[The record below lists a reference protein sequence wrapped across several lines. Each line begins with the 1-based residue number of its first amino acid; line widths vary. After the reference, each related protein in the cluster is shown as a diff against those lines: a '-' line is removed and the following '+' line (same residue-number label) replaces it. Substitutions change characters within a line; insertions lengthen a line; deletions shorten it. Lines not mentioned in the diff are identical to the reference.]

1 MDKNNIYEILK
12 SMPKGTKLYS
22 PLYGECKLSSLADN
36 PETMEAIWTESDGSE
51 FAFDKCG
58 RYMPKGECVL
68 FPSKQMRDWSKFVW
82 KKGDVLVSVDGEAQV
97 LFDGFISD
105 NYRCFNGK
113 YLFEGKGDIENDV
126 NLFTENYQK
135 TDSKVHIKFVEEKL
149 GGRLNLE
156 TLEMEKK
163 PEFKDGDILM
173 YTFDFLCSKVVC
185 CPLIFK
191 EFTSDSQFSSY
202 AMQNANGELT
212 INYKA
217 HSTKN
222 IKLRLATD
230 EEKRNFLNFLNS
242 KGYHWN
248 AGKKSVDK
256 LVVSGKFYYFEME
269 NELSYIAKLSKVEG
283 HKFSFDGCV
292 SWNARHSSGGKDYDP
307 SSFDVEDKAC
317 FGFREATEDEIN
329 IYQQEASKK
338 TDSYKFKPLDYV
350 LAKSIALYEDNVWNL
365 FQYAYQNKECV
376 HIMVGGAAF
385 KECIPYAG
393 NEELLGTTKSV
404 GNDGE

>member
-68 FPSKQMRDWSKFVW
+68 FPSKQMRDWSKFAW
-82 KKGDVLVSVDGEAQV
+82 KKGDVLVSVDDAAQV
-97 LFDGFISD
+97 LFDGFVDDSYK
-105 NYRCFNGK
+105 NFNGK
-113 YLFEGKGDIENDV
+113 YLFGFN
-126 NLFTENYQK
+126 TEKIQKEVILNSFDYEK
-135 TDSKVHIKFVEEKL
+135 TDSKEHIEFVEEKL
-149 GGRLNLE
+149 GGKLNLE
-156 TLEMEKK
+156 TLEIEKK
-163 PEFKDGDILM
+163 PEFKDGDVLVF
-173 YTFDFLCSKVVC
+173 TFNFSGKKVH

-202 AMQNANGELT
+202 AMQNADGELT

-217 HSTKN
+217 HSTNN

-230 EEKRNFLNFLNS
+230 EEKRNFLSFLTS
-242 KGYHWN
+242 EGYHWN
-248 AGKKSVDK
+248 ADKKSVDK
-256 LVVSGKFYYFEME
+256 LVVSDKFYYFEME
-269 NELSYIAKLSKVEG
+269 NELSYIAKLSKVKG

-292 SWNARHSSGGKDYDP
+292 SWNARHSSGGNDYDP

-365 FQYAYQNKECV
+365 FQYAYQNKEGV